1 MKTTTVYGII
11 ALASFQ
17 GFFEAYFFSA
27 WEFALFLA
35 IMVFADTI
43 TGIWA
48 AAKRGELSSSPMG
61 KLFTKI
67 ALYAIVLVVLHGL
80 ESFPKNE
87 ITKTVFSW
95 FTSIGFAALIG
106 REALSVLEN
115 VGKIKPDLLPPWIRK
130 RLNDFNETGNFSK

>member
-1 MKTTTVYGII
+1 MKTTTISGVL

-17 GFFEAYFFSA
+17 AFFETYFFSA
-27 WEFALFLA
+27 WEFALFLT

-48 AAKRGELSSSPMG
+48 ALQRGQLSSSPMG

-67 ALYAIVLVVLHGL
+67 SLYAIVLIVLHGL
-80 ESFPKNE
+80 ESFPKHE

-106 REALSVLEN
+106 REALSVIEN

-130 RLNDFNETGNFSK
+130 RLNDFNETGRFN